1 MVRRAQTF
9 LRDLGIEIAF
19 GREGHAGNRIIR
31 IHAAVAN
38 TVSSDRDLDQ
48 NPGQKFDDDSCP
60 DLVGQCPIGQAFVS
74 VADDADG
81 ADANVAFRLG

>member
-1 MVRRAQTF
+1 MRPSLHR
-9 LRDLGIEIAF
+9 
-19 GREGHAGNRIIR
+19 H
-31 IHAAVAN
+31 
-38 TVSSDRDLDQ
+38 TVSSNRDLDQ